1 MDGPCCPTALRS
13 SVELKDKNN
22 TYRLDGIKDR
32 KASNQDF
39 PELPRNPCSYYHF
52 YILSRHI
59 IKVLGNMDPNEFE
72 ARYKE
77 QVREIL
83 NRLQSAMLVSSQL
96 EASIAEIG
104 EAVQGLSRD
113 VEQFL
118 IEQRSNS
125 GHQSLP

>member
-1 MDGPCCPTALRS
+1 
-13 SVELKDKNN
+13 
-22 TYRLDGIKDR
+22 
-32 KASNQDF
+32 
-39 PELPRNPCSYYHF
+39 
-52 YILSRHI
+52 
-59 IKVLGNMDPNEFE
+59 MDPHEFE

>member
-1 MDGPCCPTALRS
+1 
-13 SVELKDKNN
+13 
-22 TYRLDGIKDR
+22 
-32 KASNQDF
+32 
-39 PELPRNPCSYYHF
+39 
-52 YILSRHI
+52 
-59 IKVLGNMDPNEFE
+59 MDPHEFE

-83 NRLQSAMLVSSQL
+83 NRLQSAMLISSQL
-96 EASIAEIG
+96 ESSIAEIG